1 MKKISIAICSIFAAI
16 MTTAPVQAQTVI
28 DFNSPP
34 ASGSATYTVSGVTF
48 STVTPTGTLQF
59 AGAPNSTIG
68 LLGNISSGSYPE
80 LRADFLSALT
90 GTVSVDLGDFNADPD
105 LLFLELFDS
114 GSASLGFTS
123 LATLASDTTMHTFTL
138 SGSNIAFAV
147 FGSRSPSVSGSS
159 VLADNFT
166 FSSGNIGAV
175 PEPATWAM
183 MLIGFGA
190 IGVSMRRRRPSRKL
204 YQAA

>member
-1 MKKISIAICSIFAAI
+1 MA
-16 MTTAPVQAQTVI
+16 TAPVQAQTVI

-59 AGAPNSTIG
+59 VGSPNTTTG
-68 LLGNISSGSYPE
+68 LFTTLSSGSFPE

-90 GTVSVDLGDFNADPD
+90 GTVSVDLGDFGGDAD

-114 GSASLGFTS
+114 SSTSLGFTF
-123 LATLASDTTMHTFTL
+123 LATLDSDVTMHTLTL

-166 FSSGNIGAV
+166 FIGRNIGAV

-190 IGVSMRRRRPSRKL
+190 IGVSMRRRHPSRKL